1 MDLNKLRNFDLQS
14 FLNDDEKHNIF
25 RLKKEYGNLSP
36 ILADQLT
43 IYKQAATKLPLFA
56 EKYCYFN
63 KKSFEQSSSERAA
76 QYKATLFSGNS
87 VLDLTGGLGVDDW
100 AFAKTFKKVISIDK
114 ESSLNE
120 LVRINFEKL
129 GITNAERLNADAYE
143 FIKTDASYDL
153 IYIDADRRSSAKKA
167 VTPENSE
174 PNVLR
179 ILPRLFE
186 LSANILIKLSPLID
200 ITYLIKIL
208 PGIKDIQVVSVDN
221 EVKEVLVLL
230 HKDQQDKTRIHAAEL
245 SGNETVK
252 LFSPAAG
259 TKIKIDVSDTGKY
272 FYEPA
277 ASIIKAGLVNEYAAI
292 NGLNTISKNSVFLT
306 GNVEIKDF
314 IGRQFIIIT
323 QMQFGKSLLKK
334 YLKEFNIVKANV
346 SCRIFPVKEEEIK
359 KSFGLN
365 DGGDE
370 YLFLTTGSEK
380 QKIFFHCRKLI
391 H

>member
-25 RLKKEYGNLSP
+25 RLKKEYGKLSP